1 VGFVA
6 LRLVCGHNAKHRT
19 AQRSGYMSKQNT
31 ATKILAAI
39 IGTPAIADK
48 AKIDPVGYASAEEF
62 KKAIEFGSGWIANV
76 AHDSATTHSG
86 SIFITFRDGS
96 VLAHWD
102 WRMASGAFGSLEKAI
117 EWVGG
122 GEYNDP
128 RRLYSDFGVFA

>member
-1 VGFVA
+1 
-6 LRLVCGHNAKHRT
+6 
-19 AQRSGYMSKQNT
+19 MSKQNT

-48 AKIDPVGYASAEEF
+48 AKIGPVSYSSAAEF
-62 KKAIEFGSGWIANV
+62 KKSVEFGSGWIAGV

-86 SIFITFRDGS
+86 STFVAFRDGS
-96 VLAHWD
+96 VLVHWD
-102 WRMASGAFGSLEKAI
+102 WRMATGAFPSLGKAI